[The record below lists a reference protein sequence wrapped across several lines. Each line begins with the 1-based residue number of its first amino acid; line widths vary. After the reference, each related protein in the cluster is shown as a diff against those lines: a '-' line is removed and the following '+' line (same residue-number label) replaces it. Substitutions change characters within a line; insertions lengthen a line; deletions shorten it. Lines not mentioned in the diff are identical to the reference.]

1 MHSNENNYSILIAI
15 LGLLFSIYAIICLYL
30 ESSFV
35 WLVFAFSAFLNTLRI
50 IYGYDSILKF
60 LNLKKK
66 SKFTGY
72 LFNILSFSFFISS
85 TYGLVKIFD
94 SLAITD
100 KSSFLLLIISLIIVF
115 AGTSIGLYK
124 KNTNI

>member
-1 MHSNENNYSILIAI
+1 MPSNENNYSILIAF
-15 LGLLFSIYAIICLYL
+15 LGLFFSIYAIISLYL

-35 WLVFAFSAFLNTLRI
+35 WLLFAFSAFLNTLRI
-50 IYGYDSILKF
+50 VYGFESILKF
-60 LNLKKK
+60 LNLKQK
-66 SKFTGY
+66 SKLTGY
-72 LFNILSFSFFISS
+72 LFNILSLSYFMSS

-124 KNTNI
+124 KNTDR